1 MRPADILALAAEAG
15 ITIAL
20 QGDRLRLSGDER
32 PPDDILGL
40 ITDHRD
46 ELVQHLNQQT
56 GPHVPA
62 WYPPK
67 PPASGSLVARL
78 CAAGCTVRTWSNGR
92 GGQAGIE
99 APAGISAD
107 LLREV
112 EARGW
117 RIIPGGRA
125 DPEAMHDSWH
135 AGVSIAKIEP

>member
-15 ITIAL
+15 VTIGL
-20 QGDRLRLSGDER
+20 IGEMLRLSGDER

-46 ELVQHLNQQT
+46 ELVQHLNQ
-56 GPHVPA
+56 
-62 WYPPK
+62 PPQRK
-67 PPASGSLVARL
+67 SHPSNPPASGSLVGRL
-78 CAAGCTVRTWSNGR
+78 CAAGATVRTWSVGR
-92 GGQAGIE
+92 GGEASIE
-99 APAGISAD
+99 APAGIPAD

-125 DPEAMHDSWH
+125 NPEAVHDSWL
-135 AGVSIAKIEP
+135 AGVPVAELEP

>member
-15 ITIAL
+15 VTIGL
-20 QGDRLRLSGDER
+20 SGDRLRLSGDER

-46 ELVQHLNQQT
+46 ELVQHLNQS
-56 GPHVPA
+56 
-62 WYPPK
+62 PPRK
-67 PPASGSLVARL
+67 SRPSNPPASGSLVERL
-78 CAAGCTVRTWSNGR
+78 CAAGATVRTWSVGR
-92 GGQAGIE
+92 GGQASIE
-99 APAGISAD
+99 APVGISAE

-125 DPEAMHDSWH
+125 NPEAVHDSWL
-135 AGVSIAKIEP
+135 AGVPIAALEP